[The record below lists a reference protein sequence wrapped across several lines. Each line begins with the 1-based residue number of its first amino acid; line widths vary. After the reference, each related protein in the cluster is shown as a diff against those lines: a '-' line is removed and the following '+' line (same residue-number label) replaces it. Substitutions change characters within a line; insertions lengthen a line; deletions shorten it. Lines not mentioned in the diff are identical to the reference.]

1 MYAKT
6 PIRDTPRFLQ
16 LLESLFHSLTY
27 FRGQFFKFSGGNTG
41 RTISL
46 QRQRVDELGEVE
58 TRKSFL
64 LDLGDCGEE
73 RCRWLDSSC
82 EDVIRNAGLSR
93 RLTRPSRPC
102 SKAHVEVVWA
112 KGSGVNL

>member
-64 LDLGDCGEE
+64 LDLGDCA
-73 RCRWLDSSC
+73 
-82 EDVIRNAGLSR
+82 AGF
-93 RLTRPSRPC
+93 C
-102 SKAHVEVVWA
+102 V
-112 KGSGVNL
+112 